1 MWMKSKTKITVSK
14 TRNQIKWSLLP
25 FQSAPKVGKERLRN
39 RGLKL
44 CCIKI
49 TKWNLLKKITNQ
61 TLKYQL
67 LWQSLKTKTL
77 AYGTKRTASLPQ
89 SAPYRPPLSL
99 NGIPATLA
107 RFQCLAIT
115 ESQHR
120 LVPCVSPP
128 WTLLPASLPLI
139 SHLQVLFW
147 TPLSWQVPPVL
158 SDISNTHDSIIAMI
172 YIYVTV

>member
-1 MWMKSKTKITVSK
+1 MKS
-14 TRNQIKWSLLP
+14 
-25 FQSAPKVGKERLRN
+25 
-39 RGLKL
+39 
-44 CCIKI
+44 
-49 TKWNLLKKITNQ
+49 LLKKITNQ

-67 LWQSLKTKTL
+67 LWQSLKTKNL
-77 AYGTKRTASLPQ
+77 AYGTKWTASLPQ

-120 LVPCVSPP
+120 LVPCASPP
-128 WTLLPASLPLI
+128 WTLLPTSLPLI

-158 SDISNTHDSIIAMI
+158 SDLSNTHDSIIAMI
-172 YIYVTV
+172 YIYVTVCLVSPTRLQTGESRNHAWFCLPLSTEGLAYLLSTRDIQSTWLNILCT